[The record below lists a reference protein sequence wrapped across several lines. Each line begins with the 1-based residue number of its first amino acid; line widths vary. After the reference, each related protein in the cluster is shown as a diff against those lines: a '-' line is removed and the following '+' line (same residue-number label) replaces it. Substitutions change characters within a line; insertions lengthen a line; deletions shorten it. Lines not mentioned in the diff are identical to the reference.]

1 MNYDVIVIGG
11 GPAGLSASI
20 YGAMANK
27 KVLVLEK
34 MFAGGQV
41 AYINKIKNFSG
52 FEEIEG
58 FELANKIK
66 KQALNLG
73 VEIKTEEVTS
83 CNLLGKEKI
92 VITHKNQYTSNAVI
106 IATGAYAKPLDVENE
121 KRFLGRGL
129 SYCAT
134 CDGSLFKGKTV
145 AVVGGG
151 NSSIEDCIYLSNL
164 AKKIY
169 LIHRRDEFKAEETSL
184 NKVKNLSIGE
194 NAKIEILTNNVVTN
208 LIGTNCL
215 ERVEILNKLTN
226 ETKLLDVDGIFVAI
240 GRKPDVELF
249 ANQVQLTADW
259 YIQTDDKMRT
269 NIENV
274 YAVGDVRNT
283 YLRQIITACSDGAI
297 AMTDFIRNCKTDI

>member
-11 GPAGLSASI
+11 GPAGLTAGI

-52 FEEIEG
+52 FEEIDG

-73 VEIKTEEVTS
+73 VEIKNEEVTS
-83 CNLLGKEKI
+83 CNLSDKVKI
-92 VITHKNQYTSNAVI
+92 VNTHKNEYTSKAVI

-121 KRFLGRGL
+121 KSFLGRGL

-134 CDGSLFKGKTV
+134 CDGSLYKDKTV

-151 NSSIEDCIYLSNL
+151 DSSIDDCIYLSNIV
-164 AKKIY
+164 KKIY
-169 LIHRRDEFKAEETSL
+169 LIHRRDEFKANETSL
-184 NKVKNLSIGE
+184 NKVKSMSTGE
-194 NAKIEILTNNVVTN
+194 NAKIEMLTNSIVTN
-208 LIGTNCL
+208 LIGENSL
-215 ERVEILNKLTN
+215 EKVEILNKLTN
-226 ETKLLDVDGIFVAI
+226 QTKQLDVDGIFVAI

-249 ANQVQLTADW
+249 ANLIELDKGGF
-259 YIQTDDKMRT
+259 IQTDDKMRT

-283 YLRQIITACSDGAI
+283 PLRQIITACSDGAI
-297 AMTDFIRNCKTDI
+297 AMTDFIKNYKDNN